1 MIQLTMAY
9 MFEEKRK
16 EKKKLLKIKL
26 NELDRNE
33 RRERKKKAG
42 KFTSEDNTGK
52 AICSSILKYI
62 QVSERE
68 S

>member
-1 MIQLTMAY
+1 MIQITMAY
-9 MFEEKRK
+9 MFEENKIKKR
-16 EKKKLLKIKL
+16 LKIKL

-33 RRERKKKAG
+33 RRERKEKAA
-42 KFTSEDNTGK
+42 KFTPEDNTGK